1 MAQLDVQAFTE
12 QYGLSA
18 ALLNSTPEL
27 MQLAR
32 DAVSGSWDATRFTA
46 KLKNTNWWAT
56 TSDTMRKFI
65 DLRNADPATFKQQW
79 DQTAFRLNQLAVQ
92 SGMANML
99 TQGTDINKM
108 NQVLHD
114 ATWVSM
120 AEGWT
125 DDRVKSWLGSQV
137 AYRQGLPL
145 GGEAAQNYDKL
156 HTLAYA
162 NGRNYS
168 DGWYNTWLQDI
179 GGGRKTI
186 DQAEQQIRNEAAA
199 QYSAFG
205 TQIKAGMN
213 AVDLASPY
221 IRAASQLLELPDGAL
236 GLNDKNVQKAM
247 SATQKDGSPYSLW
260 QFQNDV
266 RDDPRWRQTD
276 NAREDA
282 MKQARGVLGDFGF
295 VF

>member
-1 MAQLDVQAFTE
+1 MAQLDVQAFAD

-18 ALLNSTPEL
+18 ALVQSNGEL
-27 MQLAR
+27 LQLAK
-32 DAVSGSWDATRFTA
+32 DAVAGGWDATRFTA

-79 DQTAFRLNQLAVQ
+79 EAAAVHLNQLAVQ

-99 TQGTDINKM
+99 GQGTDLASM
-108 NQVLHD
+108 NGVLRD
-114 ATWVSM
+114 ATWASM
-120 AEGWT
+120 AGGWT
-125 DDRVKSWLGSQV
+125 DDRIKSWLGSQV
-137 AYRQGLPL
+137 SYRQGQPL
-145 GGEAAQNYDKL
+145 GGDAALNYDKL

-162 NGRNYS
+162 NGRDYS
-168 DGWYNTWLQDI
+168 DSWYTSWLQDI

-186 DQAEQQIRNEAAA
+186 EQAEGQIRNEAAA
-199 QYSAFG
+199 QYSAFA

-221 IRAASQLLELPDGAL
+221 IQAASTLLEQPMGKL
-236 GLNDKNVQKAM
+236 GLADANVQKAM
-247 SATQKDGSPYSLW
+247 TATSKDGSPYSLW

-266 RDDPRWRQTD
+266 RSDPRWRQTD

-282 MKQARGVLGDFGF
+282 MKQARGVLSDFGMSF
-295 VF
+295 